1 MHAQIQS
8 CVCHG
13 LRRARVS
20 CDRRPALRQAAAAK
34 PSARR
39 AFTSVAV
46 GWPALS
52 ANARPVRARG
62 VAAQGA
68 LCEDRHGGRR
78 AVCAEGSRHR
88 RSRARTRLPAP
99 PWPVPGGAHAH
110 STVYGRARQSQ
121 QAQPTDC
128 AGCARAFIARL
139 SRHPDGVLGAQHA
152 PVRLPVRTT
161 YRRRFAR
168 FTPAHGY
175 RRACQSEYTVMRP
188 LFTAILS
195 SRPRMPLGLVTPPSS
210 ALLLTQRP
218 L

>member
-1 MHAQIQS
+1 MHAQIQC

-13 LRRARVS
+13 LRRACVS

-52 ANARPVRARG
+52 ANARRVRARG

-78 AVCAEGSRHR
+78 AVCAEGSLAAHPLALAV
-88 RSRARTRLPAP
+88 ARTRLPAP
-99 PWPVPGGAHAH
+99 PWPVPGGRMR
-110 STVYGRARQSQ
+110 TVRCTAGPPRQSQ

-161 YRRRFAR
+161 YRRRLAR
-168 FTPAHGY
+168 FAPAHGC
-175 RRACQSEYTVMRP
+175 RRACQSEHTVMRP
-188 LFTAILS
+188 LFTAIVPDRAYAA
-195 SRPRMPLGLVTPPSS
+195 RPCNST
-210 ALLLTQRP
+210 
-218 L
+218 